1 MRQQG
6 RDLMALHHTR
16 PSTPVDVQP
25 LRERLSGE
33 ASSAL
38 FKARD
43 LEVLRLVLLAG
54 KSMPPHEVA
63 GDITLQ
69 CIEGALEIESD
80 DGAAT
85 LEAGRLLYLRGGVRY
100 RIRAVM
106 DSSALMTIALKSE
119 LKSD

>member
-1 MRQQG
+1 
-6 RDLMALHHTR
+6 MALTHVR

-25 LRERLSGE
+25 LRERLPTE

-63 GDITLQ
+63 GEFTLQ

-85 LEAGRLLYLRGGVRY
+85 LEAGQLLYLRGCVRY
-100 RIRAVM
+100 RIRAVL
-106 DSSALMTIALKSE
+106 DSSALMTIALKP
-119 LKSD
+119 D